1 MNVSDEIKNGTDKV
15 DEKTNEL
22 IMEFHSHYEEYIK
35 LRPEDK
41 DRKDEIFQAWIIQ
54 KIAGIQVGILE
65 LVESLNSFIKTSH
78 YHQEKEV
85 ITSGLTRREEAWLFS
100 VKALVGSKV
109 LKPAGYPQGSGQ
121 KTEGDD

>member
-22 IMEFHSHYEEYIK
+22 FMEFHSHYEEYVK

-41 DRKDEIFQAWIIQ
+41 DKKDEIFQAWIIQ
-54 KIAGIQVGILE
+54 KIAGIQVSILE
-65 LVESLNSFIKTSH
+65 LVESINSLIKTSH

-85 ITSGLTRREEAWLFS
+85 ITSGLTIREEAWPFS
-100 VKALVGSKV
+100 VIALVGSKI
-109 LKPAGYPQGSGQ
+109 LKLAGYPHRALRE
-121 KTEGDD
+121 KP